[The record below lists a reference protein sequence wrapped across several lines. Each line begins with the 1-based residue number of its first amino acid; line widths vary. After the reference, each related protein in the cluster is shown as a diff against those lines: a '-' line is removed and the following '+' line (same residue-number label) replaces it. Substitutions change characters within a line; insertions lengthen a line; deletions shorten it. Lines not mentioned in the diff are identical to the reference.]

1 MIRIV
6 EARALGPFRLHV
18 KFSDGAEGE
27 VDLSALAR
35 QGVFAAW
42 DDPAFFERVRIGSSG
57 RSLDWGEQIDISAD
71 SLYLSL
77 TGKTAQELFP
87 KLAPEG
93 VRA

>member
-1 MIRIV
+1 MIKIV
-6 EARALGPFRLHV
+6 EARALDAFRLHV

-27 VDLSALAR
+27 VDLAALAG

-42 DDPAFFERVRIGSSG
+42 DDPAFFGRVRIGSSG

-77 TGKTAQELFP
+77 TGKTAQDLFP
-87 KLAPEG
+87 KLAAEG

>member
-1 MIRIV
+1 MIKIT
-6 EARALGPFRLHV
+6 EARVLDSFRLYI

-27 VDLSALAR
+27 VDLSALAG

-42 DDPAFFERVRIGSSG
+42 NAPAFFSRVEVGSSG
-57 RSLDWGEQIDISAD
+57 RSLDWGDRIDLSAD
-71 SLYLSL
+71 SLYLNL

-87 KLAPEG
+87 KLATEG

>member
-6 EARALGPFRLHV
+6 EARALDAFRLYV

-27 VDLSALAR
+27 VDLSALAGK
-35 QGVFAAW
+35 GVFAAW
-42 DDPAFFERVRIGSSG
+42 NEPAFFGRVRIGSSG

-71 SLYLSL
+71 SLYLNL

-87 KLAPEG
+87 KLATEG